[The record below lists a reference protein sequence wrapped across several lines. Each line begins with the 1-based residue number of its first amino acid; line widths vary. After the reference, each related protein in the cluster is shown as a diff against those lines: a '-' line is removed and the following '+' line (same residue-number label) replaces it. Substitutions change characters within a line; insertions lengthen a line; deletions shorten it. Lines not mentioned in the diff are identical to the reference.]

1 MKNLIIPGLSALC
14 IFFLI
19 MWLSNS
25 CDRPTTAPSDDTE
38 WRERVSELNSRI
50 QVRDVRIDSLQRL
63 VETLQKNRS
72 TDSARLTKVATV
84 NFKRYK
90 QAVAEVQHL
99 RDSFPQVNTLV
110 LAADSV
116 IASKDSLYNAEIS
129 SRYMAEKLYEQTIQ
143 EMADRNIVQ
152 KQISELQAT
161 KIIDLEKDKAKLA
174 RKLQRKRTGNR
185 VLLGIGAGLATAIGI
200 LTLTQ

>member
-1 MKNLIIPGLSALC
+1 MRNWIPVITTGLAV
-14 IFFLI
+14 FFLI
-19 MWLSNS
+19 MWVSK
-25 CDRPTTAPSDDTE
+25 CDAPETKPDDSEE
-38 WRERVSELNSRI
+38 WRQRVETLEMHTNI
-50 QVRDVRIDSLQRL
+50 RDNIIDSLQR
-63 VETLQKNRS
+63 VIATLKKEHVTS
-72 TDSARLTKVATV
+72 SEKLTKVATV
-84 NFKRYK
+84 NFNRYK
-90 QAVAEVQHL
+90 RAVAEVQHL

-143 EMADRNIVQ
+143 EMADHNIVQ